1 MMTNN
6 IKIREM
12 NIDNLVRKNIRALAP
27 YSTARDESDL
37 KCAIFLD
44 ANELPYTTGYNR
56 YPDPHQRELKRVFA
70 ALAGE
75 NLTEKNIFAGNGS
88 DEAIDLIIRIFCT
101 PGVDNVVSIAPT
113 YGMYKVCAFLNDIEY
128 RESQLERDFS
138 FNSKSVLQKCDSNTK
153 VIFICSPNNP
163 TGNLLDKNEILNVLD
178 NFKGIVVA
186 DEAYIDFSGDEG
198 FIPYINRY
206 PNLVVLRTMS
216 KSKGMAAIRVG
227 FAVTSEEIAGYMAKV
242 KYPYNINKVSQELAV
257 KALKDRAGDPATAIK
272 AERERLSKE
281 LKSLPG
287 VLEIYKSDSNF
298 ILVKFENPSLVYK
311 KLLDAGIVT
320 RERGSVPGCEGTLR
334 ITVGKPLENSLLL
347 SVLRGSQK
355 RETDNVIE
363 LTRITKET
371 SVSLKIYPQGCQDT
385 SISTGVGFL
394 DHMLDQIKVHGGIS
408 FDLEAK
414 GDLNVDEHHTIEDV
428 AILLGEGISKLVTLK
443 KGYNRYG
450 FVLPMD
456 ESRAEVLI
464 DLGGRATFV
473 WNVMFKGEKIGDFP
487 TEMFR
492 HFFSTLSSSGKFT
505 LHISA
510 SGENDHHKA
519 EAVFKAFARS
529 LRMALSNSVDD
540 YSIPSSKGEVEGY
553 DSHC

>member
-272 AERERLSKE
+272 AEREIIKRAKVSSW
-281 LKSLPG
+281 SLRD
-287 VLEIYKSDSNF
+287 L
-298 ILVKFENPSLVYK
+298 
-311 KLLDAGIVT
+311 
-320 RERGSVPGCEGTLR
+320 
-334 ITVGKPLENSLLL
+334 
-347 SVLRGSQK
+347 QK
-355 RETDNVIE
+355 RF
-363 LTRITKET
+363 KFH
-371 SVSLKIYPQGCQDT
+371 
-385 SISTGVGFL
+385 TG
-394 DHMLDQIKVHGGIS
+394 
-408 FDLEAK
+408 
-414 GDLNVDEHHTIEDV
+414 
-428 AILLGEGISKLVTLK
+428 
-443 KGYNRYG
+443 
-450 FVLPMD
+450 
-456 ESRAEVLI
+456 
-464 DLGGRATFV
+464 
-473 WNVMFKGEKIGDFP
+473 
-487 TEMFR
+487 
-492 HFFSTLSSSGKFT
+492 
-505 LHISA
+505 
-510 SGENDHHKA
+510 
-519 EAVFKAFARS
+519 
-529 LRMALSNSVDD
+529 
-540 YSIPSSKGEVEGY
+540 
-553 DSHC
+553 